1 MFKGIGVERFYTC
14 KVRVHI
20 PGGLTIEQGGENA
33 GK

>member
-1 MFKGIGVERFYTC
+1 MSKDIGVERLYTC

-20 PGGLTIEQGGENA
+20 PGGLTIEQGGEIA

>member
-1 MFKGIGVERFYTC
+1 MSKGVGAERLYTC

-20 PGGLTIEQGGENA
+20 SGGLTIEQGGDIA